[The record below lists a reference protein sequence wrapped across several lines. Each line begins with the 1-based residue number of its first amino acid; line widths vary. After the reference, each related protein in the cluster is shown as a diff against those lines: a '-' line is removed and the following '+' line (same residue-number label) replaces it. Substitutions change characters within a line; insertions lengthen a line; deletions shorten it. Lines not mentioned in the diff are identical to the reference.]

1 MKETLKLILRN
12 KLMFI
17 TAIAVDIAFF
27 IAYGFY
33 TGPVSSKLISYAAL
47 ITKELSIIMAKQP
60 TGLLKH
66 LWTPEIRPLT
76 VNLALLI
83 IIFFAITYL
92 IYNIFQGT
100 NWWVITEIAGKKNK
114 YHKYLL
120 GFAKINTIW
129 MAGYVVYKIIDF
141 ITAVRYTL
149 VQKIIENTPNTGA
162 KIIFA
167 AALLLGITAFFSYPT
182 LKTGTLFKTPLK
194 KSLPILITAAVFYIA
209 IQILLPQI
217 NKINTQAALII
228 GTALLFIAINFI
240 KIHTTKATENVHTRT

>member
-1 MKETLKLILRN
+1 MKETIKLILRN

-17 TAIAVDIAFF
+17 TAIVVDITFF

-33 TGPVSSKLISYAAL
+33 TGPVSAKLISYAAL
-47 ITKELSIIMAKQP
+47 ITKELSIIMAEQP

-76 VNLALLI
+76 VNLTLLI

-114 YHKYLL
+114 YHKYLI
-120 GFAKINTIW
+120 GFAKINLIW
-129 MAGYVVYKIIDF
+129 LAGYIIYKIVDF
-141 ITAVRYTL
+141 ITAVKYTL
-149 VQKIIENTPNTGA
+149 MQKIIEDTPNTGA
-162 KIIFA
+162 KIILA
-167 AALLLGITAFFSYPT
+167 AAILLGITAFFSYPI
-182 LKTGTLFKTPLK
+182 LKAGTLFRTPLK
-194 KSLPILITAAVFYIA
+194 TSLPIIITAGVFYIA

-217 NKINTQAALII
+217 NKINTQATMII

-240 KIHTTKATENVHTRT
+240 KVNTAKNVHART